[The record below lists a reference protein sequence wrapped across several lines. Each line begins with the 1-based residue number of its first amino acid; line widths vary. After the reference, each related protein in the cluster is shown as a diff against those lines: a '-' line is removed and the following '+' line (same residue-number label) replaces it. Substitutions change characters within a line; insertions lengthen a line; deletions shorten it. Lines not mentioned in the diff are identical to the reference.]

1 MCALDVVGASRKS
14 ASLRESRAV
23 GRVQDQLN
31 GCAGAGIV
39 KVKDGA
45 PRKFTGLDVIDE
57 NQIGGSELSSAVEAG
72 NDCQLPL
79 AVFQRLSSA

>member
-39 KVKDGA
+39 KVKDERSEKIHGA
-45 PRKFTGLDVIDE
+45 
-57 NQIGGSELSSAVEAG
+57 
-72 NDCQLPL
+72 
-79 AVFQRLSSA
+79 